1 MRVRRTNKEVEQDIF
16 DAVTKFSKVED
27 LTHITFRKVANLAQV
42 DMKVL
47 KRRYK
52 DVPDLLTAYS
62 AQFDLQVTEIIKRG
76 EHIPEKAERYGYVF
90 GEFLDWLT
98 DNDQIR
104 QVLLWELDDRSE
116 LGYRTGQIRDKFLT
130 ELLSEDFGP
139 QRQGS
144 SKEHVRRQII
154 LYLAGIT
161 YLFLNRSDASFMGIK
176 YFTESGRMQLQEG
189 MDRLLRIYFAL

>member
-1 MRVRRTNKEVEQDIF
+1 MRVRRTNIEVEQDIF
-16 DAVTKFSKVED
+16 DAVTKLSKEDD
-27 LTHITFRKVANLAQV
+27 LTKITFRKVANLAQV

-62 AQFDLQVTEIIKRG
+62 SQFDLQLTEIMKRG
-76 EHIPEKAERYGYVF
+76 EHIAEKAERYGFVF
-90 GEFLDWLT
+90 GEFLDCLT

-104 QVLLWELDDRSE
+104 QVLLWELDDRSG
-116 LGYRTGQIRDKFLT
+116 LGFRTGQIRDKFLT
-130 ELLSEDFGP
+130 ELLSQDFGP

-144 SKEHVRRQII
+144 SKEYVRGQII

-161 YLFLNRSDASFMGIK
+161 YLFLNSSDASFMGIK
-176 YFTESGRMQLQEG
+176 YFSDEGRMQLQEG